1 MHPCHAGPRLPCFVL
16 SNPGAFVV
24 NINIVVVAN
33 ALPGEATNMQEFGA
47 VSVYKDDALTLSW
60 RKLIN
65 LSYHANEL
73 GRQRTTPQGHPASG
87 RRKAPLS
94 YAVGDQS
101 KLVVGGTAKLGS
113 APPLLSFQ
121 VSQPKHSALLHLS
134 TLLLPSCLF
143 RCN

>member
-1 MHPCHAGPRLPCFVL
+1 MHPCHAGPHLPCFVL

-24 NINIVVVAN
+24 NINIVGVAN

-47 VSVYKDDALTLSW
+47 VFVYEDDALTLSR

-73 GRQRTTPQGHPASG
+73 GRQRTTPQGHPVSG

-94 YAVGDQS
+94 
-101 KLVVGGTAKLGS
+101 
-113 APPLLSFQ
+113 
-121 VSQPKHSALLHLS
+121 
-134 TLLLPSCLF
+134 
-143 RCN
+143 

>member
-1 MHPCHAGPRLPCFVL
+1 MHPCHAGPHLPCFVL

-47 VSVYKDDALTLSW
+47 VFVIKMMPSHFLERNSLISHTMLMNWGGREQLLKVTKCQEGGKLHFHMLWEIRASW
-60 RKLIN
+60 WG
-65 LSYHANEL
+65 A
-73 GRQRTTPQGHPASG
+73 
-87 RRKAPLS
+87 
-94 YAVGDQS
+94 
-101 KLVVGGTAKLGS
+101 TAKLGS